1 MRLIPLAIVAT
12 ATAVLSSVPASAAW
26 TEYKY
31 EDLGIVKE
39 FPGEPKRETIEFKT
53 PIVGTV
59 QATVLSYTEDNV
71 DFRMTVADTRNK
83 PELGGTI
90 MGECVFMAE
99 DAGEPVA
106 EMTARVEPGARAVYG
121 RMISVNLKDNKGR
134 ALTACFHTKGR
145 LYKIE
150 AVVRPEHGE
159 PNSSLA
165 VRFVNSLSFNMA
177 GEGPAE
183 GAAPAAGGGRAGGGG
198 RGGARGGAAAG
209 GGGGE

>member
-1 MRLIPLAIVAT
+1 MRLIPLAIAAA
-12 ATAVLSSVPASAAW
+12 ATAVLSTVPASAAW
-26 TEYKY
+26 KEFKY
-31 EDLGIVKE
+31 EDLGVVKE
-39 FPGEPKRETIEFKT
+39 FPGDPKIEKTEYKT

-59 QATVLSYTEDNV
+59 PATVLTVTDDNIV
-71 DFRMTVADTRNK
+71 YRMMVADTQSK

-150 AVVRPEHGE
+150 AIVLPEHGE
-159 PNSSLA
+159 PNSSQA
-165 VRFVNSLSFNMA
+165 IRFVNSLSFNMK

-183 GAAPAAGGGRAGGGG
+183 AAEGGAAAPAAGGGRAGGG
-198 RGGARGGAAAG
+198 ARGAAAG
-209 GGGGE
+209 E